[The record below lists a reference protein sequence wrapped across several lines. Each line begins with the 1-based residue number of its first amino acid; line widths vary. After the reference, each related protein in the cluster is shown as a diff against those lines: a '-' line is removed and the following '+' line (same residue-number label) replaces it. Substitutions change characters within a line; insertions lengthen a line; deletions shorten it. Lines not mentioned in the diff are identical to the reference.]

1 MDNVY
6 EITLSVTDSG
16 GLTDAQDI
24 LVTITVSITD
34 LTKHPAS

>member
-6 EITLSVTDSG
+6 KITLNVTDSG

-24 LVTITVSITD
+24 RVTITVSITD
-34 LTKHPAS
+34 PTKHPAS